1 MKKKW
6 LKRMLLLLLL
16 IAVICIWPQKNF
28 NLESVE
34 SIEILDSN
42 HSRRRILTRENDTDL
57 IEEIIARTKSL
68 NLYRYFTIFKRA
80 GFSIS
85 VVFYNADGQML
96 DSFSA
101 ISGHK
106 IYANRGDLFIAFFQA
121 WMRLFM
127 NHSVQNKYAIIITLN
142 GWDRSIDYTLYSNID
157 ARNAF
162 YIAY

>member
-42 HSRRRILTRENDTDL
+42 HSRRRILTRENDSDL

-85 VVFYNADGQML
+85 VAFYNADGQML
-96 DSFSA
+96 DSFST

-106 IYANRGDLFIAFFQA
+106 IYTNRGDLFIAFFS
-121 WMRLFM
+121 
-127 NHSVQNKYAIIITLN
+127 SV
-142 GWDRSIDYTLYSNID
+142 DE
-157 ARNAF
+157 AF
-162 YIAY
+162 YESLYVE

>member
-85 VVFYNADGQML
+85 VAFYNADGQML
-96 DSFSA
+96 DSFST

-106 IYANRGDLFIAFFQA
+106 IYTNRGDLFIAFFS
-121 WMRLFM
+121 
-127 NHSVQNKYAIIITLN
+127 SV
-142 GWDRSIDYTLYSNID
+142 DE
-157 ARNAF
+157 AF
-162 YIAY
+162 YESLCAK

>member
-28 NLESVE
+28 NLENVE
-34 SIEILDSN
+34 SIEVLDSN
-42 HSRRRILTRENDTDL
+42 HSRRRILTRENDSDL

-85 VVFYNADGQML
+85 VAFYNADGQML
-96 DSFSA
+96 DSFST

-106 IYANRGDLFIAFFQA
+106 IYANRGDLFIAFFS
-121 WMRLFM
+121 
-127 NHSVQNKYAIIITLN
+127 SV
-142 GWDRSIDYTLYSNID
+142 DE
-157 ARNAF
+157 AF
-162 YIAY
+162 YESLCAE